1 MALTLYAI
9 KPRFQALLRPLA
21 GRLAAAGL
29 TANQVTL
36 AAAAGS
42 VAVGAFVFARAE
54 DRWPFLLIP
63 LWMLLRM
70 ALNAIDGMLAREHG
84 QKSALGGYLNELA
97 DVVADAAL
105 FLPFAAIAP
114 FGPWSVGLVVLLAS
128 WSEMAGALGPM
139 VGATRRYDGPMGKS
153 DRALAFGA
161 LGLWAGLVPAL
172 PAFAFWCMP
181 AIALAIAANIVLRVR
196 GGVAEAA
203 ARESP

>member
-29 TANQVTL
+29 TANQVTV
-36 AAAAGS
+36 AAAALS

-54 DRWPFLLIP
+54 ARWPFLLIP

-139 VGATRRYDGPMGKS
+139 VGAARRYDGPMGKS

-161 LGLWAGLVPAL
+161 LGLWAGLVPVL
-172 PAFAFWCMP
+172 PAVAFWLH
-181 AIALAIAANIVLRVR
+181 A
-196 GGVAEAA
+196 G
-203 ARESP
+203 ARAR